1 MPDLVVDAD
10 TINTFKN
17 RLDKHGLD
25 QDVVYNVYA
34 KLTGTAGSSILDHLY
49 MMLNKLA
56 KRNTWA
62 CLFKSIG

>member
-1 MPDLVVDAD
+1 VVDAD

-34 KLTGTAGSSILDHLY
+34 KLTGTGGSSISDHLY

-56 KRNTWA
+56 KRNTCA